1 MSDMKTLGHG
11 FASLQALHLATV
23 IDNQDPDY
31 RGRIKVRLVVGGL
44 ELWAAVLTNS
54 AGQDYGVSLLP
65 KLDEKVVLAF
75 ISPEVAV
82 VMGSLWS
89 GGDSHPQQAREV
101 EDIYCIR
108 TPSGSQLKFD
118 DSSDS
123 VIDIKTSSGYHLQ
136 ITEAEGGKVLIE
148 KGSETI
154 EFSNAEIKIN
164 ASSKVSIEAAQVK
177 VSAGIVEVESGMS
190 KFSGVVKCDTL
201 ISNSVV
207 SSSYT
212 PGAGNI
218 W

>member
-1 MSDMKTLGHG
+1 MNTLGHSFG
-11 FASLQALHLATV
+11 ALQALHLATV
-23 IDNQDPDY
+23 LDNQDPDN
-31 RGRIKVRLVVGGL
+31 RGRIKVRLAVGDM

-65 KLDEKVVLAF
+65 KVDEKVVLAF

-82 VMGSLWS
+82 VMGALWS
-89 GGDSHPQQAREV
+89 GGDSHPSEAREV
-101 EDIYCIR
+101 EDVYCIR

-118 DSSDS
+118 DTEESQ
-123 VIDIKTSSGYHLQ
+123 IDIKTSSGYHLQ

-154 EFSNAEIKIN
+154 EFSSSEIKIN

-177 VSAGIVEVESGMS
+177 VSAGMVEVEAGMS

-201 ISNSVV
+201 ISNAVV

>member
-1 MSDMKTLGHG
+1 MKTLGHSFG
-11 FASLQALHLATV
+11 ALQGLHLAIV
-23 IDNQDPDY
+23 IDNQDPDG
-31 RGRIKVRLVVGGL
+31 RGRIKVRLAVGGL
-44 ELWAAVLTNS
+44 ELWAAVMAAS
-54 AGQDYGVSLLP
+54 AGQDYGVSCLP

-82 VMGSLWS
+82 VMGALWS
-89 GGDSHPQQAREV
+89 GGDSHPQDAREV
-101 EDIYCIR
+101 EDVYCIR
-108 TPSGSQLKFD
+108 TPAGSQLKFD
-118 DSSDS
+118 DTEDS

-136 ITEAEGGKVLIE
+136 ITEADGGKVLIE
-148 KGSETI
+148 KGSESI

-164 ASSKVSIEAAQVK
+164 ASSKVSIEAGQVK
-177 VSAGIVEVESGMS
+177 VSAGMVEVEAGMS

>member
-1 MSDMKTLGHG
+1 MNTLGHSFG
-11 FASLQALHLATV
+11 ALQTLHLAIV
-23 IDNQDPDY
+23 LDNQDPDN
-31 RGRIKVRLVVGGL
+31 RGRIKVRLAVGGM

-54 AGQDYGVSLLP
+54 AGPDYGVSLLP
-65 KLDEKVVLAF
+65 KIDEKVVLAF

-82 VMGSLWS
+82 VMGALWS
-89 GGDSHPQQAREV
+89 GGDSHPQEAREV
-101 EDIYCIR
+101 EDVYCIR

-118 DSSDS
+118 DTEDAK
-123 VIDIKTSSGYHLQ
+123 IDIKTSSGYHLE
-136 ITEAEGGKVLIE
+136 ISEAEGGKVLIE
-148 KGSETI
+148 KGSESI
-154 EFSNAEIKIN
+154 EFSSAEIKIN

-177 VSAGIVEVESGMS
+177 VSAGMVEVEAGMS

-201 ISNSVV
+201 ISNAVV

>member
-1 MSDMKTLGHG
+1 MNTLGHG
-11 FASLQALHLATV
+11 FDALQALHLATV
-23 IDNQDPDY
+23 LDNRDPDN
-31 RGRIKVRLVVGGL
+31 RGRIKVRLAVGDL
-44 ELWAAVLTNS
+44 ELWAAVLTNG

-65 KLDEKVVLAF
+65 KIDEKVVLAF

-89 GGDSHPQQAREV
+89 GGDSHPQEAREA
-101 EDIYCIR
+101 EDVYCIR

-118 DSSDS
+118 DTEDAK
-123 VIDIKTSSGYHLQ
+123 IDIKTSSGYHLE
-136 ITEAEGGKVLIE
+136 ISEAEGGKVLIE
-148 KGSETI
+148 KGSESI

-164 ASSKVSIEAAQVK
+164 ASSKVSIEAAQLK
-177 VSAGIVEVESGMS
+177 ISAGMVEVEAGMS

-201 ISNSVV
+201 ISNAVV

>member
-1 MSDMKTLGHG
+1 MKTLGHSFG
-11 FASLQALHLATV
+11 ALQVLHLATV
-23 IDNQDPDY
+23 VENQDPDN
-31 RGRIKVRLVVGGL
+31 RGRIKVRLAAADM

-65 KLDEKVVLAF
+65 KVDEKVVLAF

-82 VMGSLWS
+82 VMGALWS
-89 GGDSHPQQAREV
+89 GGDSHPQEAREV
-101 EDIYCIR
+101 EDVYCIR

-123 VIDIKTSSGYHLQ
+123 VIDIKTSSGYHIE

-164 ASSKVSIEAAQVK
+164 ASSKVSIEAGQVK
-177 VSAGIVEVESGMS
+177 VSAGMVEVEAGMS

-201 ISNSVV
+201 ITNSVV